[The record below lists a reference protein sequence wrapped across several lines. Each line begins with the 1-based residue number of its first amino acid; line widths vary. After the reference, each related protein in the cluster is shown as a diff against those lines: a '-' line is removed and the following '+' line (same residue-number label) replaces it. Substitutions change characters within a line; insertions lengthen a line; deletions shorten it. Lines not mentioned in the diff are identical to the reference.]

1 MTTCTTAF
9 EPPQPEASIA
19 AAQAR
24 RINARTTQ
32 TVPGV
37 PARLDPHGLWRD
49 PDVVGTYVLSIGA
62 GAAWQTGTDS
72 GTLHATWSTKIRVGR

>member
-1 MTTCTTAF
+1 VTTCTTAF

-24 RINARTTQ
+24 RINAHTQ